1 VSEIVEAVSEEQL
14 EQVGNLF
21 REYQAELPPQYRARS
36 LEAELSSLPCVY
48 GPPKGKLLLATV
60 TGQPVGCVG
69 LRPFPLAGACE
80 MKRLYVRPTFRTGKI
95 GKALVERVVQE
106 VRAMGYSRIRLD
118 THPPTMQPAV
128 EMYGKLGFQEVA
140 PDPADRVEGLLYM
153 ELLLDPTQAVGTNA
167 STQPISR
174 NHSS

>member
-1 VSEIVEAVSEEQL
+1 
-14 EQVGNLF
+14 
-21 REYQAELPPQYRARS
+21 
-36 LEAELSSLPCVY
+36 
-48 GPPKGKLLLATV
+48 
-60 TGQPVGCVG
+60 
-69 LRPFPLAGACE
+69 
-80 MKRLYVRPTFRTGKI
+80 VRPTFRAGKI
-95 GKALVERVVQE
+95 GKALVERAVQE
-106 VRAMGYSRIRLD
+106 ARALGYSGLRLD
-118 THPPTMQPAV
+118 THPPTMQAAV